1 MHKVADAIEAA
12 INIPFLHIADATAG
26 KIREAGK
33 RRPAIMATR
42 FTMEQDFYTG
52 RLREK
57 FGLDAITP
65 DADDRTLVHKIIY
78 DELCVGRVN
87 ETSRAAY
94 VEVARRLAEKGADCL
109 VLGCTEVGMLL
120 NEGNAPLPIFDTT
133 LIHADAAVNFAL
145 GGNPSAQAAE

>member
-26 KIREAGK
+26 KIRKAGK

-57 FGLDAITP
+57 FALEPITP
-65 DADDRTLVHKIIY
+65 DEDDRALVHQIIY
-78 DELCVGRVN
+78 DELCVGHVR
-87 ETSRAAY
+87 ETSRQAY
-94 VEVARRLAEKGADCL
+94 IDVSHRLAAKGADCL

-120 NEGNAPLPIFDTT
+120 NEGNSPLPIFDTA
-133 LIHADAAVNFAL
+133 LIHADAAVSFAL
-145 GGNPSAQAAE
+145 GQSPTVQAAE